1 MYENILVYWRILV
14 AVDGSEQSYKAL
26 DHAAAIAEKFGSE
39 LTLLTVV
46 PRVMIP
52 VFSHEGSG
60 APPLSVARKMTQYQE
75 GMKAIYQ
82 NVLTKAEA
90 RVRSEHPDLNV
101 STILKEGRPSA
112 TIVDVAEKDGYDL
125 IVMGSRG
132 IRGIKG
138 WILGSTSRGV
148 VDSCTKPVLIIK

>member
-1 MYENILVYWRILV
+1 MYKRVLV
-14 AVDGSEQSYKAL
+14 ALDGSEQSYKAL

-52 VFSHEGSG
+52 IFPNAGFG
-60 APPLSVARKMTQYQE
+60 AVTMTSAKNMIQEQEKMRDVYQD
-75 GMKAIYQ
+75 
-82 NVLTKAEA
+82 VLVDAEA
-90 RVRSEHPDLNV
+90 RVRFEHPNLNV
-101 STILKEGRPSA
+101 STILREGRPSA
-112 TIVDVAEKDGYDL
+112 TIVDVAENEAYDL

-148 VDSCTKPVLIIK
+148 VDSCKKSVLIIKTS

>member
-1 MYENILVYWRILV
+1 MYERILV
-14 AVDGSEQSYKAL
+14 ALDGSEQSYKAL

-52 VFSHEGSG
+52 IIPNAGFSAVTMTSAKNMIQEQEKMEVFY
-60 APPLSVARKMTQYQE
+60 K
-75 GMKAIYQ
+75 
-82 NVLTKAEA
+82 NVLTEAET

-101 STILKEGRPSA
+101 RTMLREGRPSA
-112 TIVDVAEKDGYDL
+112 TIVEQAEKDDVDL

-132 IRGIKG
+132 IRGITG

-148 VDSCTKPVLIIK
+148 VDSCKKPVLIIK

>member
-1 MYENILVYWRILV
+1 LFVDMYKRMLV
-14 AVDGSEQSYKAL
+14 ALDGSEQSRKAL
-26 DHAAAIAEKFGSE
+26 DHAVAIAEKFSSE

-52 VFSHEGSG
+52 FFNDGGFASTVD
-60 APPLSVARKMTQYQE
+60 VVQYQE
-75 GMKAIYQ
+75 RNKDIYQ
-82 NVLTKAEA
+82 NVLTEAEA
-90 RVRSEHPDLNV
+90 RVRSEHPDLSV
-101 STILKEGRPSA
+101 STMLREGRPSA
-112 TIVDVAEKDGYDL
+112 AIVDVAEKEGHDL

-132 IRGIKG
+132 IRGILG

>member
-1 MYENILVYWRILV
+1 MYERILV
-14 AVDGSEQSYKAL
+14 ALDGSEQSYKAL

-52 VFSHEGSG
+52 IFPNAGFGAVTMTSAKNMIQEQEKMEVF
-60 APPLSVARKMTQYQE
+60 
-75 GMKAIYQ
+75 YQ
-82 NVLTKAEA
+82 NVLTEAEA
-90 RVRSEHPDLNV
+90 RVRLEHPDLSV
-101 STILKEGRPSA
+101 RIMLREGCPSA

-138 WILGSTSRGV
+138 WILGSTSRRV

>member
-1 MYENILVYWRILV
+1 MYERILV
-14 AVDGSEQSYKAL
+14 ALDGSEQSYKAL

-46 PRVMIP
+46 PRVMLPIFP
-52 VFSHEGSG
+52 NGGF
-60 APPLSVARKMTQYQE
+60 VAVTMTSAKNMIQEQEKMRDVYQD
-75 GMKAIYQ
+75 
-82 NVLTKAEA
+82 VLAGAEA

-101 STILKEGRPSA
+101 STILREGRP
-112 TIVDVAEKDGYDL
+112 TVIIVDVAEKDGYDL

-132 IRGIKG
+132 IRGIMG

>member
-1 MYENILVYWRILV
+1 MYKRVLV
-14 AVDGSEQSYKAL
+14 ALDGSEQSYKAL

-46 PRVMIP
+46 PRVTLPIFPNGGFGAVTMTSAENMIQEQEKMRDVYQD
-52 VFSHEGSG
+52 VF
-60 APPLSVARKMTQYQE
+60 AD
-75 GMKAIYQ
+75 
-82 NVLTKAEA
+82 AEA

-101 STILKEGRPSA
+101 STIFREGRPSA
-112 TIVDVAEKDGYDL
+112 TIVDVAVKDGYDL

-132 IRGIKG
+132 IRGIPG